1 MNSVLAGILLVL
13 GLIYFIGT
21 RTGKKKGI
29 VSGIVFGVQSVYMKE
44 DGLTGMYY
52 RTYAEPYRS
61 TAENLNASSGRKVR
75 RGTFVLYGQR

>member
-21 RTGKKKGI
+21 RTGKKKVI
-29 VSGIVFGVQSVYMKE
+29 VSSIVFGVQSVYMKE

-52 RTYAEPYRS
+52 RTIRRALPIRS
-61 TAENLNASSGRKVR
+61 
-75 RGTFVLYGQR
+75 